1 MNLRLLIIL
10 LSAIV
15 LTGCSDSKPKYEPNV
30 IPRPQMANYTG
41 STVSFSKATLSLPS
55 DTAEGKYADWLKTL
69 GVEIVADGGFP
80 IMATL
85 TDSIPSAP
93 ANDEAYSLSVAT
105 HGVTIEA
112 LSPKGIMQALQTLRQ
127 LAEKEEEGGEGE
139 EISLPVCE
147 ITDWAAFRWRGFLMD
162 VGRSYISMDELKR
175 EMDAMELFKLN
186 VFHFHFTENQAW
198 RVKSNAHPELTD
210 SSVVERQP
218 GMVYTLDDVRELA
231 DYAAERGI
239 LFLPEID
246 MPGHSAAFKRAF
258 GTDMQSARGKKIL
271 KELVGEFCDSF
282 PDLPYL
288 HIGTDEVAFTDT
300 TFVPEMVDFVRSKG
314 KKVISWNPGWKYAPG
329 EIDMTQLWS
338 YRGKAQ
344 PGIPA
349 IDSRFHYLNHFDTYA
364 DLVALYRSQIY
375 GHTEGSD
382 DIAGGEIA
390 VWNDRYTAN
399 ERDNIAINSVY
410 PAMVAFA
417 ERSWLGGGTE
427 YFDSLGTNLGDPS
440 SADFAEFADFERRLL
455 HHKATS
461 LADVPIA
468 YVAQTP
474 VEWRIT
480 EAFPNG
486 GDLTAAFPPEA
497 EGMKDTYIYND
508 STFTTSTARGA
519 GIYLRHVWGKL
530 IPAFYSDPQPN
541 HTAYAFTR
549 VYSPTD
555 QTVGLQAETQNY
567 SRSEPDVAP
576 PAGKWD
582 YRESKIYVNG
592 EEILPPTWT
601 ATHTE
606 RSNELSLGNENL
618 AAREPIA
625 VNLHKGWNDVMIKL
639 PVGEFSTPETRLVKW
654 MFTFVFTTPDGR
666 EAAPGLIYSAAT
678 D

>member
-1 MNLRLLIIL
+1 MNLRIISALLITL
-10 LSAIV
+10 LIV
-15 LTGCSDSKPKYEPNV
+15 GCTRQKYESNL
-30 IPRPQMANYTG
+30 IPRPQSAEYAGT
-41 STVSFSKATLSLPS
+41 SVSFSTATLTMPT
-55 DTAEGKYADWLKTL
+55 DTVARKYADWLQKC
-69 GVEIVADGGFP
+69 GVETVSEGGMP
-80 IMATL
+80 ISAVI
-85 TDSIPSAP
+85 TDSIASAP
-93 ANDEAYSLSVAT
+93 ANDEAYSLSVASD
-105 HGVTIEA
+105 GVKIEA
-112 LSPKGIMQALQTLRQ
+112 LSTKGIMFALQTLRQ
-127 LAEKEEEGGEGE
+127 LAEKAPDGKMT
-139 EISLPVCE
+139 LPVCT
-147 ITDWAAFRWRGFLMD
+147 ITDWPAFQWRGFLMD
-162 VGRSYISMDELKR
+162 VGRSYISKEELKR

-198 RVKSNAHPELTD
+198 RVKSNAYPQLTD

-218 GMVYTLDDVRELA
+218 GMIYTLDDVRELA

-258 GTDMQSARGKKIL
+258 GTDMQSPRGKEIL

-364 DLVALYRSQIY
+364 DLVALYRSKIY
-375 GHTEGSD
+375 GQTEGSP

-410 PAMVAFA
+410 PAMVTFA
-417 ERSWLGGGTE
+417 ERTWLGGGTE
-427 YFDSLGTNLGDPS
+427 YFDSLGTNLGDPAS
-440 SADFAEFADFERRLL
+440 EDFAEFADFERRLL

-468 YVAQTP
+468 YVKQTP

-486 GDLTAAFPPEA
+486 GDLTAVFPPET
-497 EGMKDTYIYND
+497 EGMSDTYIYND
-508 STFTTSTARGA
+508 STFTTSTARGT
-519 GIYLRHVWGKL
+519 GIYLRHVWGKT
-530 IPAFYSDPQPN
+530 IPAFYADPQPN

-549 VYSPTD
+549 VYSPVD

-582 YRESKIYVNG
+582 YRESRIYVNG
-592 EEILPPTWT
+592 KEIAPPAWT

-606 RSNELSLGNENL
+606 RSNEASLGNENIP
-618 AAREPIA
+618 ARAPIA
-625 VNLHKGWNDVMIKL
+625 VDLHKGWNDVMIKL
-639 PVGEFSTPETRLVKW
+639 PVGAFSTPETRLVKW

-666 EAAPGLIYSAAT
+666 DAAPDLIYSA
-678 D
+678 DVE

>member
-1 MNLRLLIIL
+1 MNHRPLLLLCLIL
-10 LSAIV
+10 L
-15 LTGCSDSKPKYEPNV
+15 LTGCVANKAKFEPNV
-30 IPRPQMANYTG
+30 IPRPQLADY
-41 STVSFSKATLSLPS
+41 SDKKVSFSKANLNLPS
-55 DTAEGKYADWLKTL
+55 QQAENRYAAWLKDN
-69 GVEIVADGGFP
+69 GVGVVEEGGLP
-80 IMATL
+80 VSATI
-85 TDSIPSAP
+85 TDSIAGAP
-93 ANDEAYSLSVAT
+93 ANDEAYSLSVAPE
-105 HGVTIEA
+105 GISIEA
-112 LSPKGIMQALQTLRQ
+112 VSPKGIMLALQTLRQ
-127 LAEKEEEGGEGE
+127 LEEKDRQGEMV
-139 EISLPVCE
+139 LPVCS
-147 ITDWAAFRWRGFLMD
+147 ITDWAAFPWRGFLMD

-198 RVKSNAHPELTD
+198 RVESKAYPQLTD
-210 SSVVERQP
+210 SSVIERQP
-218 GMVYTLDDVRELA
+218 GLYYTLSDVRELA

-239 LFLPEID
+239 LFVPEID
-246 MPGHSAAFKRAF
+246 MPGHSAAFERAF
-258 GTDMQSARGKKIL
+258 GTDMQSARGKEIL

-288 HIGTDEVAFTDT
+288 HIGTDEVAFTDPD
-300 TFVPEMVDFVRSKG
+300 FVPKMVAFVRSKG
-314 KKVISWNPGWKYAPG
+314 KKAISWNPGWNYAPG

-349 IDSRFHYLNHFDTYA
+349 IDSRLHYLNHFDTYA

-375 GHTEGSD
+375 HHTEGTP

-399 ERDNIAINSVY
+399 ERDNIGSNSVY
-410 PAMVAFA
+410 PAILAFA
-417 ERSWLGGGTE
+417 ERTWLGGGKE
-427 YFDSLGTNLGDPS
+427 YFDSLGTNLGDPDS
-440 SADFAEFADFERRLL
+440 EDFREFADFERRLL

-461 LADVPIA
+461 LADVPIP

-486 GDLTAAFPPEA
+486 GDLTAVFPPEK
-497 EGMKDTYIYND
+497 EGMKESYVFGD
-508 STFTTSTARGA
+508 STFTTSLARGA
-519 GIYLRHVWGKL
+519 GIYLRHVWGNTV
-530 IPAFYSDPQPN
+530 PTFYSAPQPD

-549 VYSPTD
+549 VYSPKD

-567 SRSEPDVAP
+567 SRSEPDLAP

-582 YRESKIYVNG
+582 YRESRIYVNG
-592 EEILPPTWT
+592 EEVAPPVWT

-606 RSNELSLGNENL
+606 RSNEISLGNENL
-618 AAREPIA
+618 SSRAPIP
-625 VNLHKGWNDVMIKL
+625 VKLHKGWNDVMIKL
-639 PVGEFSTPETRLVKW
+639 PVGAFSTRDTRLVKW

-666 EAAPGLIYSAAT
+666 DAAPGLKYSASI

>member
-1 MNLRLLIIL
+1 MNFRTISL
-10 LSAIV
+10 LSVILILA
-15 LTGCSDSKPKYEPNV
+15 GCVGQSKYESNV
-30 IPRPQMANYTG
+30 IPRPQSAEF
-41 STVSFSKATLSLPS
+41 SDAEVSFSKANLSIPS
-55 DTAEGKYADWLKTL
+55 QQSEKRYTAWLNDS
-69 GVEIVADGGFP
+69 GVEVVNAGGMP
-80 IMATL
+80 ISATL
-85 TDSIPSAP
+85 TDSIAGAP
-93 ANDEAYSLSVAT
+93 LNDEAYSLD
-105 HGVTIEA
+105 VTPEGISIEA
-112 LSPKGIMQALQTLRQ
+112 ISPKGISHALQTLRQ
-127 LAEKEEEGGEGE
+127 LAEKDNDGQMT
-139 EISLPVCE
+139 LPVCS
-147 ITDWAAFRWRGFLMD
+147 ITDWAAFPWRGFLMD
-162 VGRSYISMDELKR
+162 VGRSYISKEELKR

-198 RVKSNAHPELTD
+198 RVKSNAYPQLTD

-258 GTDMQSARGKKIL
+258 STDMQSPRGKEIL

-288 HIGTDEVAFTDT
+288 HIGTDEVTFTDSA
-300 TFVPEMVDFVRSKG
+300 FVPEMVEFVRSKG
-314 KKVISWNPGWKYAPG
+314 KKVISWNPGWRYAPG
-329 EIDMTQLWS
+329 EIDMMQLWS

-344 PGIPA
+344 SGIPA
-349 IDSRFHYLNHFDTYA
+349 IDSRFHYINHFDTYA
-364 DLVALYRSQIY
+364 DLVALYRSSIY
-375 GHTEGSD
+375 GQTEGTP
-382 DIAGGEIA
+382 DIVGGEIA
-390 VWNDRYTAN
+390 LWNDRYVAN
-399 ERDNIAINSVY
+399 ERDNMAINSVY
-410 PAMVAFA
+410 PAIVTFA

-427 YFDSLGTNLGDPS
+427 YFDSLGTNLGDPA
-440 SADFAEFADFERRLL
+440 SADFAEFEDFERRLL

-468 YVAQTP
+468 YVKQTP

-486 GDLTAAFPPEA
+486 GDLTAVFPPETD
-497 EGMKDTYIYND
+497 GMRDTYIYND

-519 GIYLRHVWGKL
+519 GIYLRHVWGKT
-530 IPAFYSDPQPN
+530 IPTFYANPQPD

-549 VYSPTD
+549 VYSPVD

-582 YRESKIYVNG
+582 FRESRIYING
-592 EEILPPTWT
+592 EEIAPPTWT

-606 RSNELSLGNENL
+606 RSNELSLGNENIP
-618 AAREPIA
+618 AREPLQ
-625 VNLHKGWNDVMIKL
+625 VKLHKGWNDVMIKL
-639 PVGEFSTPETRLVKW
+639 PVGAFSTPETRLVKW

-666 EAAPGLIYSAAT
+666 DAAPGLIYSAEVE
-678 D
+678 